1 MWGAIQFYEEPYEN
15 TNFGHFNANNNNNNN
30 GGG

>member
-1 MWGAIQFYEEPYEN
+1 MWGAIHFYKEPY